1 VVFLLVLYKE
11 LVERRVAREI
21 LTMIEE
27 ICFSEEYK
35 NFRIDYGT
43 HGQRDLIIKNIN
55 EKYLK

>member
-1 VVFLLVLYKE
+1 MHITDKE

-35 NFRIDYGT
+35 TFRIDYGT
-43 HGQRDLIIKNIN
+43 HGQRDLIITKIN
-55 EKYLK
+55 EKYLS